1 MKDIHRVLFFWDFI
15 MLEIFFPDAA
25 VKRAWDIS
33 FEDFYQ
39 KGYRA
44 VLFDIDN
51 TLVYPDAP
59 ANDSCKAFLNELK
72 RLGYQVAVI
81 SNNKGPRVE
90 SFAADCGIEYVAKAN
105 KPLRSGYE
113 RGMRKLHS
121 TPQTTLFVGDQLFT
135 DVWGAGRLGI
145 YSILVE
151 PMTLKEEPQIVL
163 KRLLEKPVLYAYHKK
178 QKFRQ

>member
-1 MKDIHRVLFFWDFI
+1 
-15 MLEIFFPDAA
+15 MLNCFFPDAA
-25 VKRAWDIS
+25 VKRAWDVPYAA
-33 FEDFYQ
+33 FYE

-59 ANDSCKAFLNELK
+59 ADGRCKAFLNELK
-72 RLGYQVAVI
+72 NMGYQIAVI

-90 SFAADCGIEYVAKAN
+90 SFAADCGIGYVAKAN
-105 KPLRSGYE
+105 KPLHSGYE
-113 RGMRKLHS
+113 RGMRELG
-121 TPQTTLFVGDQLFT
+121 TVPQTTLFVGDQLFT

-163 KRLLEKPVLYAYHKK
+163 KRLLEKPVLYAYRKK
-178 QKFRQ
+178 NHT

>member
-1 MKDIHRVLFFWDFI
+1 M
-15 MLEIFFPDAA
+15 EIFFPDAA
-25 VKRAWDIS
+25 VRRAWEVP
-33 FEDFYQ
+33 FAEFYE

-59 ANDSCKAFLNELK
+59 ADQPCKLFLNELK
-72 RLGYQVAVI
+72 SLGYRIAVI

-90 SFAADCGIEYVAKAN
+90 SFANDCDIDYVAKAN

-113 RGMRKLHS
+113 RGMQILHS
-121 TPQTTLFVGDQLFT
+121 TPQNTLFVGDQLFT
-135 DVWGAGRLGI
+135 DVWGSGRLGI

-151 PMTLKEEPQIVL
+151 PMTTKEEPQIIL
-163 KRLLEKPVLYAYHKK
+163 KRLLEKPVLRAYRRKEK
-178 QKFRQ
+178 AK

>member
-1 MKDIHRVLFFWDFI
+1 
-15 MLEIFFPDAA
+15 MLNNFFPDAA
-25 VKRAWDIS
+25 VRRAWDVPYA
-33 FEDFYQ
+33 DFYA

-59 ANDSCKAFLNELK
+59 ADEPCRNFLNELK
-72 RLGYQVAVI
+72 SLGYQIAVI

-90 SFAADCGIEYVAKAN
+90 SFAIDCGIDYVAKAG

-113 RGMRKLHS
+113 QGMERLHS
-121 TPQTTLFVGDQLFT
+121 TPKTTLFVGDQLFT
-135 DVWGAGRLGI
+135 DVWGARRLGI

-151 PMTLKEEPQIVL
+151 PMTLKEEPQIVC
-163 KRLLEKPVLYAYHKK
+163 KRLLEKPVLYAYRKRITPAKK
-178 QKFRQ
+178 KKHLKSRR

>member
-1 MKDIHRVLFFWDFI
+1 
-15 MLEIFFPDAA
+15 MLNIFFPDAA
-25 VKRAWDIS
+25 VRRAWDVPYA
-33 FEDFYQ
+33 DFYE

-44 VLFDIDN
+44 ILFDIDN

-59 ANDSCKAFLNELK
+59 ADEPCKKFINELK
-72 RLGYQVAVI
+72 NLGYQIAVI

-90 SFAADCGIEYVAKAN
+90 SFAADCGIDYVAKAG

-113 RGMRKLHS
+113 RGMERFHA

-163 KRLLEKPVLYAYHKK
+163 KRLLEKPVLYAYRKK
-178 QKFRQ
+178 TTGKKEELQVKKENHG